1 MLLNLKNKQ
10 LVSIIN
16 FLNKLELKTK
26 ESRSRSKLSNLFT
39 EKLEELQKDEKELL
53 VRFSKKDDDGNPV
66 MIGQNYDIPQDTE
79 NEWIEE
85 RTSLLNETISVDCS
99 ELKTHT
105 ERLTSVLN
113 ELDMILKDEDAV
125 AYDVLLD
132 QLEKEGDE

>member
-39 EKLEELQKDEKELL
+39 EKLEELQRDEKELL

-66 MIGQNYDIPQDTE
+66 MIGQNYDIPQETE

-85 RTSLLNETISVDCS
+85 RTALLNETISVDCS
-99 ELKTHT
+99 ELKVHT

-113 ELDMILKDEDAV
+113 ELDMILKDEDAI

>member
-53 VRFSKKDDDGNPV
+53 VRFSKKDGDGNPV
-66 MIGQNYDIPQDTE
+66 MIGQNYDIPQETE

-85 RTSLLNETISVDCS
+85 RTALLNETISVDCS
-99 ELKTHT
+99 ELKVHT

-113 ELDMILKDEDAV
+113 ELDMILKDEDAI
-125 AYDVLLD
+125 AYDVLLE

>member
-85 RTSLLNETISVDCS
+85 RTALLNETISVDCS
-99 ELKTHT
+99 ELKVHT
-105 ERLTSVLN
+105 ERLTSVLID
-113 ELDMILKDEDAV
+113 LDMILKDEDAI
-125 AYDVLLD
+125 AYDILLD

>member
-39 EKLEELQKDEKELL
+39 EKLEELQRDEKDLL
-53 VRFSKKDDDGNPV
+53 VRFSNKDGEGDPV
-66 MIGQNYDIPQDTE
+66 MIGQNYDIPQETE

-85 RTSLLNETISVDCS
+85 RTALLNETISVDCS
-99 ELKTHT
+99 ELKVHT

-113 ELDMILKDEDAV
+113 ELDMILKDEDAI

>member
-39 EKLEELQKDEKELL
+39 EKLEELQKDEKDLL

-85 RTSLLNETISVDCS
+85 RTALLNETISVDCS
-99 ELKTHT
+99 ELKVHT
-105 ERLTSVLN
+105 ERLTSVLID
-113 ELDMILKDEDAV
+113 LDMILKYEDAI

>member
-39 EKLEELQKDEKELL
+39 EKLEELQRDEKDLL
-53 VRFSKKDDDGNPV
+53 VRFSKKDDNGNPV
-66 MIGQNYDIPQDTE
+66 MIGQNYDIPQETE

-85 RTSLLNETISVDCS
+85 RTALLNETISVDCS
-99 ELKTHT
+99 ELKVHT

-113 ELDMILKDEDAV
+113 ELDMILKDEDAI
-125 AYDVLLD
+125 AYDILLE

>member
-39 EKLEELQKDEKELL
+39 EKLEELQKDEKDLL
-53 VRFSKKDDDGNPV
+53 VRFSKKDEDGNPV
-66 MIGQNYDIPQDTE
+66 MIGQNYDIPQETE

-85 RTSLLNETISVDCS
+85 RTALLNETISVDCS
-99 ELKTHT
+99 ELKVHT
-105 ERLTSVLN
+105 ERLTSVLID
-113 ELDMILKDEDAV
+113 LDMILKDEDAI
-125 AYDVLLD
+125 AYDVLLE

>member
-39 EKLEELQKDEKELL
+39 EKLEELQRDEKDLL
-53 VRFSKKDDDGNPV
+53 VRFSNKDGEGNPV
-66 MIGQNYDIPQDTE
+66 MIGQNYDIPQETE

-85 RTSLLNETISVDCS
+85 RTALLNETISVDCS
-99 ELKTHT
+99 ELKVHT

-113 ELDMILKDEDAV
+113 ELDMILKDEDAI

>member
-39 EKLEELQKDEKELL
+39 EKLEELQRDEKELL
-53 VRFSKKDDDGNPV
+53 VRFSKKGEDGNPV
-66 MIGQNYDIPQDTE
+66 MIGQNYDIPQETE

-85 RTSLLNETISVDCS
+85 RTALLNETISVDCS
-99 ELKTHT
+99 ELKVHT
-105 ERLTSVLN
+105 ERLTSVLID
-113 ELDMILKDEDAV
+113 LDMILKDEDAI
-125 AYDVLLD
+125 AYDVLLE

>member
-53 VRFSKKDDDGNPV
+53 IRFSKKDEDGNPV
-66 MIGQNYDIPQDTE
+66 MIGQNYDIPQETE

-85 RTSLLNETISVDCS
+85 RTALLNETISVDCS
-99 ELKTHT
+99 ELKVHT

-113 ELDMILKDEDAV
+113 DLDMILKDEDAI

>member
-66 MIGQNYDIPQDTE
+66 MIGQNFDIPQDTE

-85 RTSLLNETISVDCS
+85 RTALLNETISVDCS
-99 ELKTHT
+99 ELKVHT
-105 ERLTSVLN
+105 ERLTSVLID
-113 ELDMILKDEDAV
+113 LDMILKDEDAI